1 MTDPRGFLHGSATGI
16 VRAIAADDVSA
27 AEIVGLHLEQIARL
41 QPQLNAFVDVRGDAA
56 LNEARTQDDNAARG
70 IPRGPLGGLP
80 VTVKS
85 AIEVAGLRCETGSP
99 SRKGI
104 VAASDAVVVARMR
117 AAGAIVLGT
126 TNVAEMLMGYESD
139 NPLHGRTSSPWGLDF
154 TPGGSSGGES
164 AAIAAGCS
172 AGGIG
177 SDGGGSIRVPAHF
190 TGICGLKPTP
200 GRIPGT
206 GHQPACL
213 GPFSLIGVVGPM
225 ARTVRDVF
233 ELFRVVAGWEP
244 GDPMA
249 VPLPTGELDD
259 ALGGRAIRIGFFED
273 DGRTMVTPET
283 RAAVLAAAQAAGRAG
298 HHVDAWR
305 PDGLDRAREL
315 WDIFFAE
322 VGLMLLGETLE
333 GAERALPIL
342 EAFLKGA
349 APPPLTSTR
358 FIHAW
363 IDRDDARA
371 SLLRQM
377 DTHRILICPVAA
389 IPAFR
394 HGERRWKIDGTDVG
408 YLDAM
413 AYTQW
418 FNILGNPAVVVPAG
432 KSPDGLPIAVQ
443 VVGRPFEEEIVLAV
457 AAQIERE
464 TGGYVRPPIS

>member
-1 MTDPRGFLHGSATGI
+1 MSSSLLHKPATEI
-16 VRAIAADDVSA
+16 IRAIAGGDVSA
-27 AEIVGLHLEQIARL
+27 EDVVRAHLEQIDRL
-41 QPQLNAFVDVRGDAA
+41 EPQINAFVDVRRDGALADARA
-56 LNEARTQDDNAARG
+56 QDQTAAKG
-70 IPRGPLGGLP
+70 VGRGPLGGLP

-85 AIEVAGLRCETGSP
+85 AIEVSGLRCETGSP

-104 VAASDAVVVARMR
+104 IAATDAVVVARMR

-139 NPLHGRTSSPWGLDF
+139 NPLHGRTLNPWGLEL

-206 GHQPACL
+206 GHQPPCL
-213 GPFSLIGVVGPM
+213 GPFCLIGVVGPM
-225 ARTVRDVF
+225 ARHVADVY
-233 ELFRVVAGWEP
+233 ELFKVIAGWEP

-249 VPLPTGELDD
+249 APVPVRSMDE
-259 ALGGRAIRIGFFED
+259 ALADGPLTIGFFED

-283 RAAVLAAAQAAGRAG
+283 REAVRTAAKAAERAG
-298 HHVDAWR
+298 HRVER
-305 PDGLDRAREL
+305 FLPDGLDRARQL

-322 VGLMLLGETLE
+322 VGLLLLGETLE
-333 GAERALPIL
+333 GAERGLPIL
-342 EAFLKGA
+342 KAFLKGD
-349 APPPLTSTR
+349 APLPPLTSAG

-363 IDRDDARA
+363 IDRDEVRA

-377 DTHRILICPVAA
+377 DRHRVLICPVAA

-394 HGERRWKIDGTDVG
+394 HGDRKWTIDGTDVE

-413 AYTQW
+413 TYTHW
-418 FNILGNPAVVVPAG
+418 FNILGNPAVVVPVG
-432 KSPDGLPIAVQ
+432 KSADGLPIGVQ
-443 VVGRPFEEEIVLAV
+443 VVGRPFEEELILAV

-464 TGGYVRPPIS
+464 VGGYVRPPFS